1 MFDSHCLKAVFITV
15 LPALGYWLEN
25 KIKRF
30 IWLSAFAA
38 IIFRSELCLLVGPL
52 LLLSL
57 LRRKIDL
64 VVAIKHAI
72 MAGITALGKLKIL

>member
-1 MFDSHCLKAVFITV
+1 MYFPA

-25 KIKRF
+25 KLKRF

-52 LLLSL
+52 LMIGL
-57 LRRKIDL
+57 LRSKIDFL
-64 VVAIKHAI
+64 TAMMNAL
-72 MAGITALGKLKIL
+72 MAGFAALGKS